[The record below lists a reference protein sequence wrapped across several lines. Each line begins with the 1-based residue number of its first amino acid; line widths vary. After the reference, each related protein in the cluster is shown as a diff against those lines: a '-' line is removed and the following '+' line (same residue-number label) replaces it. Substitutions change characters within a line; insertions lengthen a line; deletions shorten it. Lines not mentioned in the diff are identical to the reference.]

1 MALSATQMSLCF
13 QSYWYMWLTSALSGL
28 LFMGIDIG
36 IAAFF
41 MAKFRKRKPSNYK
54 RPPTVDNR
62 PLSPTEI
69 KTFDDPERN
78 TASRRSRIRGSS
90 AKSDNSGIMDGSD
103 DFAHATC
110 EMINL
115 FRQQYDVPS
124 VELDD
129 QLSEIAQDWANQM
142 AETGKLEHRP
152 LESRNFARQSLGEN
166 YLAQYQTELTAN
178 KMVRKWM
185 KEGRRYRFGYD
196 GRRDTSNFT
205 QLVWQGTR
213 QIGVG
218 RARSADGNWWY
229 GVVVFDPPG
238 NIPNQYAEN
247 VKFPTA

>member
-1 MALSATQMSLCF
+1 MALTAAQMGLCF
-13 QSYWYMWLTSALSGL
+13 QSYWYMWLTNGLSGL

-41 MAKFRKRKPSNYK
+41 LTKFKKNPSKYQ

-62 PLSPTEI
+62 PISPTDINTVQDTER
-69 KTFDDPERN
+69 KT
-78 TASRRSRIRGSS
+78 TSRRSAIRGSS
-90 AKSDNSGIMDGSD
+90 AKLDNSNSMEISD
-103 DFAHATC
+103 DFSHATC
-110 EMINL
+110 EIINL
-115 FRQQYDVPS
+115 FRQQYDAPP

-129 QLSEIAQDWANQM
+129 KLTDIAQDWANQM

-152 LESRNFARQSLGEN
+152 LEYRNFGRQSLGEN
-166 YLAQYQTELTAN
+166 FMAQFQTELTAN

-185 KEGRRYRFGYD
+185 KEGRKYRFGYD
-196 GRRDTSNFT
+196 GRRDTDNFT
-205 QLVWQGTR
+205 QLVWQGSR

-218 RARSADGNWWY
+218 RAQSADGNWWY

-247 VKFPTA
+247 VKFPGP